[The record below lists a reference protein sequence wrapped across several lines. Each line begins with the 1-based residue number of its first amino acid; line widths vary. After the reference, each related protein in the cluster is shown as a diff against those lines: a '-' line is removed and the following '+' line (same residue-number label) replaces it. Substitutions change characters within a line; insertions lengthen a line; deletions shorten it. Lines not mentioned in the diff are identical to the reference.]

1 MEVLSIKAKSMLENL
16 MEWMGMME
24 RYLAGFL
31 TMLEIHIQTQFYI
44 NNAQAAPSQA
54 FITLK

>member
-1 MEVLSIKAKSMLENL
+1 

-31 TMLEIHIQTQFYI
+31 TMLEIHIQAQSYI
-44 NNAQAAPSQA
+44 NNAQAAPNQA